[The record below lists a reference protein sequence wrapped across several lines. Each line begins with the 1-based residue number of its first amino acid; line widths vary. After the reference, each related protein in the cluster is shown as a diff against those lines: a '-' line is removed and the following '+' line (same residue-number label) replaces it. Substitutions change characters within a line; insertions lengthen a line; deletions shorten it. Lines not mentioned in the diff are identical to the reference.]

1 MVYRFEIFLVLF
13 LCVFSTKLYAQERV
27 YSAFEQYV
35 VNRSDA
41 LVQEIDFKKA
51 QSFFLEKEWDSTLL
65 YTSKV
70 LTLENSDT
78 ALTNF
83 SHFLRGY
90 SFKQQGVFNE
100 AKSEFL
106 KIKEN
111 FDFALHVQI
120 FLGEIA
126 LEQSLYNEALEYLKR
141 IETVPDEK
149 LLGLRRSN
157 IEANIG
163 LCYLHLDEY
172 DKADA
177 YLQRNLA
184 FLEAEKDTLGL
195 IGAYGNLA
203 TNYDYKDLFDKTI
216 FYYQKAYDL
225 STYTDA
231 YALKADASF
240 NMYQIEKY
248 LNNPEK
254 AYQYIE
260 EFNIAKDSLNSQN
273 EVARVLQ
280 LEKQIVVEQKQKEVS
295 LLEAENKVKEAQKNG
310 LMLSS
315 VILLLLL
322 GTGVYFY
329 REKVKSNKIISAQKE
344 DLDELN
350 ATKDKLF
357 SIVSH
362 DLRSSVHALKSSN
375 TELVDNLEA
384 KNLEKVNTLLHANS
398 SIVNG
403 AYNLLDNLLN
413 WALLQTKQS
422 YFEVGE
428 LRLFF
433 IVEQVAHNYKALLQ
447 EKNIHFENTVPKKDK
462 VFADQESLKIILRNI
477 IDNAIKFSNAEGA
490 IKIYTEHTKEGFC
503 DLVIEDTGLG
513 MSEATRQNLLQE
525 TIVTS
530 EKENKD
536 IIGSGLGMQ
545 LCKSMIK
552 KNNGTF
558 FIESTLGKGTK
569 MIVSLSKIPPD
580 GYY

>member
-1 MVYRFEIFLVLF
+1 MNFKSKVLTLLLF
-13 LCVFSTKLYAQERV
+13 WGFSTLSFSQERA
-27 YSAFEQYV
+27 YSAFEKFV
-35 VNRSDA
+35 KSKSDTHTKEA
-41 LVQEIDFKKA
+41 NFKIA
-51 QSFFLEKEWDSTLL
+51 QSFFLQREWDSTLL
-65 YTSKV
+65 YTSKQLSLKSKNTQLV
-70 LTLENSDT
+70 
-78 ALTNF
+78 NF
-83 SHFLRGY
+83 AHFLRGY
-90 SFKQQGVFNE
+90 SFKQQGVLDE
-100 AKSEFL
+100 AKNEFL
-106 KIKEN
+106 KIPKDFE
-111 FDFALHVQI
+111 FALHIKI
-120 FLGEIA
+120 FLGEIILEQGDYKGA
-126 LEQSLYNEALEYLKR
+126 LENLKI
-141 IETVPDEK
+141 IETIPDDE
-149 LLGLRRSN
+149 LLGLRRNN

-177 YLQRNLA
+177 YLQRNLTY
-184 FLEAEKDTLGL
+184 LETQKDTLGL

-203 TNYDYKDLFDKTI
+203 TNYDYKDKLDKTI
-216 FYYQKAYDL
+216 FYYKKAYEL

-231 YALKADASF
+231 HALKADASF

-260 EFNIAKDSLNSQN
+260 EYGIAKDSLNNQN

-280 LEKQIVVEQKQKEVS
+280 LEKSIAVEQKEKEVS
-295 LLEAENKVKEAQKNG
+295 LLEAENKIKEAQKDG
-310 LMLSS
+310 LLYSS
-315 VILLLLL
+315 IILLALL

-362 DLRSSVHALKSSN
+362 DLRSSVHALKASN
-375 TELVDNLEA
+375 SDLVDNLEA
-384 KNLEKVNTLLHANS
+384 KNLDKVNTLLHSNS
-398 SIVNG
+398 AIVNG

-422 YFEVGE
+422 YFEITSI
-428 LRLFF
+428 RLFF
-433 IVEQVAHNYKALLQ
+433 IVEQVTHNYKALLL
-447 EKNIHFENTVPKKDK
+447 EKKIHFENAVLKSDK

-477 IDNAIKFSNAEGA
+477 VDNAIKFSNPEDS
-490 IKIYTEHTKEGFC
+490 IKIYTQETREGYC
-503 DLVIEDTGLG
+503 DLVIEDSGIG
-513 MSEATRQNLLQE
+513 MSEATRENLLKE

-569 MIVSLSKIPPD
+569 MIVSLAKIASN
-580 GYY
+580 G

>member
-1 MVYRFEIFLVLF
+1 MKLQILVFYLCFFFPLF
-13 LCVFSTKLYAQERV
+13 LFSQVENE
-27 YSAFEQYV
+27 YSDFENIIKQKTDPYT
-35 VNRSDA
+35 NA
-41 LVQEIDFKKA
+41 LNFKKA
-51 QSFFLEKEWDSTLL
+51 QSFFLERSWDSTLL
-65 YTSKV
+65 YTSKQ
-70 LTLENSDT
+70 LNLASKNIQLD
-78 ALTNF
+78 NF
-83 SHFLRGY
+83 AHFLRGY
-90 SFKQQGVFNE
+90 SFYKKRVFSE
-100 AKSEFL
+100 SKKEFL
-106 KIKEN
+106 KISKD
-111 FDFALHVQI
+111 FDYYVHTNI
-120 FLGEIA
+120 FLGAIA
-126 LEQSLYNEALEYLKR
+126 IEQENYTKALEYLLP
-141 IETVPDEK
+141 IEDITNEQ
-149 LLGLRRSN
+149 LLGINRNS
-157 IEANIG
+157 IEGNIG
-163 LCYLHLDEY
+163 VSYLHLDNHK
-172 DKADA
+172 KAQNYLQKNLA
-177 YLQRNLA
+177 YL
-184 FLEAEKDTLGL
+184 EEKRDTIALV
-195 IGAYGNLA
+195 IAYGNLA
-203 TNYDYKDLFDKTI
+203 INYDYLDSTDQAILNYK
-216 FYYQKAYDL
+216 KAYEFSRYIDDYDVKIG
-225 STYTDA
+225 TTH
-231 YALKADASF
+231 
-240 NMYQIEKY
+240 NMYEVSKY
-248 LNNPEK
+248 LNQPDL

-260 EFNIAKDSLNSQN
+260 EHNQWKDSLHDQN

-280 LEKQIVVEQKQKEVS
+280 LEKRIAVEQKQQEVS
-295 LLEAENKVKEAQKNG
+295 LLEAENKVKEAQKDG

-322 GTGVYFY
+322 GTGIYFY

-375 TELVDNLEA
+375 ADLVDNLEA

-433 IVEQVAHNYKALLQ
+433 IVEQVAHNYKALLL
-447 EKNIHFENTVPKKDK
+447 EKNIHFENTIPKKDK

-477 IDNAIKFSNAEGA
+477 IDNAIKFSNAEGT
-490 IKIYTEHTKEGFC
+490 IKIYTQHTKEDFC

-525 TIVTS
+525 TIITS

-552 KNNGTF
+552 KNNGSF

-569 MIVSLSKIPPD
+569 MIVSLSKIAPD
-580 GYY
+580 G